1 MPINK
6 SFEFFDSLLTI
17 FIRNLLFFKNVFKNS
32 NHFSHNH
39 IVFFV
44 YIYTNPNHSLMRALK
59 FTYFIFLIAFL
70 SFFHA
75 NATHIRAGEIT
86 AKRISNT
93 TLTYRVTLTTYT
105 DQINGI
111 QANEGQNFVKFYF
124 GVTGVPLY
132 DVKRKKKFLINSSTM
147 CNVYDTTFTFPA
159 QRNYTISCAITNRNA
174 NTVNLPGRTDEISF
188 FVETTIVVNGALGL
202 NNTPVLLNIPID
214 TAGVGKRFIH
224 NPGAFD
230 ADGDSLSYKLT
241 IPKRDFGEGSGL
253 GEFINGY
260 KDPSTLGTPL
270 LLEDG
275 SGPSVFKIDPI
286 TGDLTWDA
294 PGKWTTPQYQI
305 NVAFII
311 EEWRKGS
318 NGEYSRIGA
327 ITRDMQIIV
336 VETPNARPILKV
348 PNPICVEAGQKVE
361 FKISASDKDNNNIKI
376 TTNSGVYNRDASG
389 LNASYVF
396 PLEAKFTP
404 LNATQ
409 KSPAEGTFSWET
421 NCKHVREQA
430 YDVLFKVEDFPG
442 RFAVQLTDTKT
453 VKIKVIPP
461 RPRGLLAK
469 SVPQGT
475 ELRWQLYPDC
485 NIPKAEIIVYRKEG
499 CSNYIPAQCELGLPA
514 SLGFVE
520 VARVS
525 IKDTLFVDTKVQN
538 GKIYSYSIVAS
549 LASSD
554 FVSIPSVPSNEACI
568 GSELPQL
575 APVMTNVSIDKTDAQ
590 TGQITVKWTRPLNFD
605 STAFKGPYQYK
616 LYRATGISGGVFQ
629 LITTINTKVNKAADT
644 IFVDKDLNT
653 LQTGYTYKVAFIYE
667 TSKVLAES
675 QVASSVRLTAV
686 SDAQKVKLSW
696 QANVPWNND
705 NRKHRIYREN
715 RNKPG
720 TFNIIAE
727 VAVQAVNT
735 YTYSDDGIDR
745 YPDDGTNTI
754 TLKIDT
760 SYCYKVETVGAYL
773 KLPQL
778 GLLNNLSQVACGFPI
793 DNTPPCPPTFATEVF
808 DCQNLDRK
816 SICELGTISNVFSWK
831 TPVSSGSIA
840 CRTDILKYN
849 IYYARYKDEQPKFL
863 ASVAPPTTSYTHIR
877 PIQEGFAGCYYIT
890 AVNRLNIESAPSNII
905 CRDNCPTVG
914 LPNLF
919 TPNGDGKNDT
929 FSPLT
934 CNAFIKI
941 ISIEIYNRYGTK
953 VYESSGDTLNW
964 DGKSTSGAELPS
976 GTYYYLASVVIQRL
990 DKIDEVP
997 TEIKG
1002 WVELVR

>member
-1 MPINK
+1 MK
-6 SFEFFDSLLTI
+6 
-17 FIRNLLFFKNVFKNS
+17 
-32 NHFSHNH
+32 
-39 IVFFV
+39 
-44 YIYTNPNHSLMRALK
+44 ALK
-59 FTYFIFLIAFL
+59 FTILTFIL
-70 SFFHA
+70 SFLALSYA

-86 AKRISNT
+86 AKRISTT

-111 QANEGQNFVKFYF
+111 QANDGQNFVKFYF

-132 DVKRKKKFLINSSTM
+132 DVKRKKKFLINASTM

-159 QRNYTISCAITNRNA
+159 QGKYTITTAITNRNA
-174 NTVNLPGRTDEISF
+174 NTINLPGRTDEISF

-230 ADGDSLSYKLT
+230 ADGDSLAYRLT
-241 IPKRDFGEGSGL
+241 IPKRDFGEGSGF
-253 GEFINGY
+253 GEFIAGY
-260 KDPSTLGTPL
+260 KDPSTLGQPL
-270 LLEDG
+270 LTEDG
-275 SGPSVFKIDPI
+275 SGASIFKIDPI
-286 TGDLTWDA
+286 TGDLIWDA
-294 PGKWTTPQYQI
+294 PGKWSTAVYQI
-305 NVAFII
+305 NVAFIV
-311 EEWRKGS
+311 EEWRKGFDGKYAKI
-318 NGEYSRIGA
+318 GE

-336 VETPNARPILKV
+336 VETPNNRPLLTV
-348 PNPICVEAGQKVE
+348 PNQICVEAGQKVE
-361 FKISASDKDNNNIKI
+361 FKVTGRDKDGNNLKI

-389 LNASYVF
+389 ISASYVF

-409 KSPAEGTFSWET
+409 KSPAEGTFTWET

-461 RPRGLLAK
+461 RPRGLIAK
-469 SVPQGT
+469 NTERGT

-485 NIPKAEIIVYRKEG
+485 NIQNAEMIIYRKEG
-499 CSNYIPAQCELGLPA
+499 CSNYIPAQCELGLPT

-520 VARVS
+520 VARISV
-525 IKDTLFVDTKVQN
+525 KDTFFLDNKAQN

-568 GSELPQL
+568 GSEIPQF
-575 APVMTNVSIDKTDAQ
+575 APVMTNVSIDKTDTQ

-616 LYRATGISGGVFQ
+616 LYRATGISGGTFQ
-629 LITTINTKVNKAADT
+629 LIASINTKANKAADT
-644 IFVDKDLNT
+644 IFIDKDLNT
-653 LQTGYTYKVAFIYE
+653 FQNGYTYKVAFLYE

-675 QVASSVRLTAV
+675 QVASSVRLTAT

-705 NRKHRIYREN
+705 NRKHRIYRELKT
-715 RNKPG
+715 KPG
-720 TFNIIAE
+720 TFNLIAE
-727 VAVQAVNT
+727 VTVQAVNT
-735 YTYSDDGIDR
+735 YTYFDDGTDR
-745 YPDDGTNTI
+745 FPDDGTNTI
-754 TLKIDT
+754 RLIIDS

-778 GLLNNLSQVACGFPI
+778 GLLNNFSQVSCGSPI
-793 DNTPPCPPTFATEVF
+793 DNTPPCPPVLTSIDI

-816 SICELGTISNVFSWK
+816 ALCEASSLTNKFKWS
-831 TPVSSGSIA
+831 TPVSSAGVV
-840 CRTDILKYN
+840 CKTDVLKYN
-849 IYYARYKDEQPKFL
+849 IYYARYKDEKPKLL
-863 ASVAPPTTSYTHIR
+863 ATVLAPETSFTHVR
-877 PIQEGFAGCYYIT
+877 PLQDGFAGCYYIT
-890 AVNRLNIESAPSNII
+890 AVNRLNIESAVSNII
-905 CRDNCPTVG
+905 CKDNCPTVE
-914 LPNLF
+914 LPNVF

-929 FSPLT
+929 FTPLT
-934 CNAFIKI
+934 CTAFIQT
-941 ISIEIYNRYGTK
+941 ISIEIYDRYGTK
-953 VYESSGDTLNW
+953 VYESSGDNLSWN
-964 DGKSTSGAELPS
+964 GKTTNGAELPA
-976 GTYYYLASVVIQRL
+976 GTYYYLATVLIQRL
-990 DKIDEVP
+990 DKKDETLSV
-997 TEIKG
+997 IKG
-1002 WVELVR
+1002 WIELVR

>member
-1 MPINK
+1 
-6 SFEFFDSLLTI
+6 
-17 FIRNLLFFKNVFKNS
+17 
-32 NHFSHNH
+32 
-39 IVFFV
+39 
-44 YIYTNPNHSLMRALK
+44 MRALK
-59 FTYFIFLIAFL
+59 FIFFGRQTAGRQIAFTFVISLL

-75 NATHIRAGEIT
+75 NATHLRAGEIT

-105 DQINGI
+105 DQINGV

-132 DVKRKKKFLINSSTM
+132 DVKRKKKFLINASTM

-159 QRNYTISCAITNRNA
+159 QGKYTITAAITNRNA
-174 NTVNLPGRTDEISF
+174 NTINLPGRTDELSF

-230 ADGDSLSYKLT
+230 ADGDSLAYRLT

-253 GEFINGY
+253 GEFITGY
-260 KDPSTLGTPL
+260 KDPASLGQPL
-270 LLEDG
+270 LTEDG
-275 SGPSVFKIDPI
+275 AGASVFKIDPI
-286 TGDLTWDA
+286 TGDLIWDA
-294 PGKWTTPQYQI
+294 PGKWVTPQYQI

-311 EEWRKGS
+311 EEWRKGFDGKYAKI
-318 NGEYSRIGA
+318 GE

-336 VETPNARPILKV
+336 VETPNNRPVLTV
-348 PNPICVEAGQKVE
+348 PTQICVEAGQKVE
-361 FKISASDKDNNNIKI
+361 FKVSAKDKDGNNLKI
-376 TTNSGVYNRDASG
+376 TSNSGVYNRDASG
-389 LNASYVF
+389 VNVSYVF

-404 LNATQ
+404 LNQTQ
-409 KSPAEGTFSWET
+409 KSPAEGTFTWET
-421 NCKHVREQA
+421 NCKHVREQG

-461 RPRGLLAK
+461 RPRGLTAK
-469 SVPQGT
+469 NTERGT

-485 NIPKAEIIVYRKEG
+485 NIQNAEIVVYRKEG
-499 CSNYIPAQCELGLPA
+499 CSNYIPSQCELGLPA

-525 IKDTLFVDTKVQN
+525 VKDTFFLDNKTQN

-549 LASSD
+549 LATSD
-554 FVSIPSVPSNEACI
+554 FVSIPSVPSNEACV

-605 STAFKGPYQYK
+605 STSFKGPYQYK
-616 LYRATGISGGVFQ
+616 LYRATGISGGGFQ
-629 LITTINTKVNKAADT
+629 LVTSINTKVNKAADT

-653 LQTGYTYKVAFIYE
+653 FQNGYTYKVAFLYE
-667 TSKVLAES
+667 GSKILAES
-675 QVASSVRLTAV
+675 QVASSVRLTAA

-715 RNKPG
+715 KSKPG

-727 VAVQAVNT
+727 FSVQAVNT
-735 YTYSDDGIDR
+735 YVYFDDGLDR
-745 YPDDGTNTI
+745 FPDDGTNTI
-754 TLKIDT
+754 QLIIDS

-778 GLLNNLSQVACGFPI
+778 GLLNNFSQVSCGSPI
-793 DNTPPCPPTFATEVF
+793 DNTPPCPPNLTSEQI

-816 SICELGTISNVFSWK
+816 AICEASSLTNKFKWS
-831 TPVSSGSIA
+831 TPPSEAGII
-840 CRTDILKYN
+840 CKTDILKYN
-849 IYYARYKDEQPKFL
+849 IYYARYKDEKPKL
-863 ASVAPPTTSYTHIR
+863 LTSVASPETSYIHVR
-877 PIQEGFAGCYYIT
+877 PLQDGFAGCYYVT
-890 AVNRLNIESAPSNII
+890 AVNRLNIESAASAMI
-905 CRDNCPTVG
+905 CKDNCPTVE
-914 LPNLF
+914 LPNVF
-919 TPNGDGKNDT
+919 TPNSDGKNDT

-934 CNAFIKI
+934 CTAFIKT
-941 ISIEIYNRYGTK
+941 ISIEIYDRYGTK
-953 VYESSGDTLNW
+953 VYDASGDNLNW
-964 DGKSTSGAELPS
+964 DGKSSSGAELPS
-976 GTYYYLASVVIQRL
+976 GTYYYLANVLIQRL
-990 DKIDEVP
+990 DKNDETP
-997 TEIKG
+997 STMKG
-1002 WVELVR
+1002 WIELVR

>member
-1 MPINK
+1 MK
-6 SFEFFDSLLTI
+6 S
-17 FIRNLLFFKNVFKNS
+17 
-32 NHFSHNH
+32 
-39 IVFFV
+39 
-44 YIYTNPNHSLMRALK
+44 LK
-59 FTYFIFLIAFL
+59 FTIITFIISLL

-111 QANEGQNFVKFYF
+111 AANDGQNFVKFSF

-132 DVKRKKKFLINSSTM
+132 DVKRKKKFLINASTM

-159 QRNYTISCAITNRNA
+159 QSKYTITAAITNRNA
-174 NTVNLPGRTDEISF
+174 NTVNLPGKTDDISF

-230 ADGDSLSYKLT
+230 ADGDSLAYRLT

-253 GEFINGY
+253 GEFITGY

-270 LLEDG
+270 LTEDG
-275 SGPSVFKIDPI
+275 SGPSIFKIDAI
-286 TGDLTWDA
+286 TGDLIWDA
-294 PGKWTTPQYQI
+294 PGKWTTDQYQI
-305 NVAFII
+305 NVAFIV
-311 EEWRKGS
+311 EEWRKGFDGKYAKI
-318 NGEYSRIGA
+318 GE

-336 VETPNARPILKV
+336 VTTPNNRPLLTV

-361 FKISASDKDNNNIKI
+361 FKISARDKDNNNLKI
-376 TTNSGVYNRDASG
+376 TTNSGVYNKDAG
-389 LNASYVF
+389 GIGAIFVA
-396 PLEAKFTP
+396 PAEAKFTP
-404 LNATQ
+404 LNLAQ
-409 KSPAEGTFSWET
+409 KSPAEGTFTWET

-461 RPRGLLAK
+461 RPRGLIAK
-469 SVPQGT
+469 NSERGT

-499 CSNYIPAQCELGLPA
+499 CSNYIPSQCELGLPA

-520 VARVS
+520 VARVA
-525 IKDTLFVDTKVQN
+525 IKDTFFLDSKAQN

-549 LASSD
+549 LSSSD

-568 GSELPQL
+568 GSEIPQF
-575 APVMTNVSIDKTDAQ
+575 APVMTNVSIDKTDTQ
-590 TGQITVKWTRPLNFD
+590 SGQITVKWTRPLNFD
-605 STAFKGPYQYK
+605 STSFKGPYQYK
-616 LYRATGISGGVFQ
+616 LYRATGTSGGTFQ
-629 LITTINTKVNKAADT
+629 LVTSISTKVNKAADT
-644 IFVDKDLNT
+644 VFIDKTLNT
-653 LQTGYTYKVAFIYE
+653 LQNGFTYKVAFLYE
-667 TSKVLAES
+667 GEKILAES
-675 QVASSVRLTAV
+675 QAASSVRLTAV

-705 NRKHRIYREN
+705 NRKHRIYREVK
-715 RNKPG
+715 NKPG
-720 TFNIIAE
+720 TFNLIAE
-727 VAVQAVNT
+727 VGVQAVNT
-735 YTYSDDGIDR
+735 YVYFDDGLDRFPDDGI
-745 YPDDGTNTI
+745 NTI
-754 TLKIDT
+754 QLKIDS

-773 KLPQL
+773 KIPAL
-778 GLLNNLSQVACGFPI
+778 GLLNNFSQVTCGTPI
-793 DNTPPCPPTFATEVF
+793 DNTPPCPPTLTSEEI

-816 SICELGTISNVFSWK
+816 AICEASSLSNKLSWK
-831 TPVSSGSIA
+831 TPPSAGGIV

-849 IYYARYKDEQPKFL
+849 IYYARYKDEAPKLL
-863 ASVAPPTTSYTHIR
+863 ASVAFPATFYTHVR
-877 PIQEGFAGCYYIT
+877 PLQDGFAGCYYVT
-890 AVNRLNIESAPSNII
+890 AVNRLNIESAPSALI
-905 CRDNCPTVG
+905 CKDNCPTVS
-914 LPNLF
+914 LPNVF

-929 FSPLT
+929 FTPLT
-934 CNAFIKI
+934 CTAFIKT
-941 ISIEIYNRYGTK
+941 ISIEIYDRYGTK
-953 VYESSGDTLNW
+953 VYESSGDNLSW
-964 DGKSTSGAELPS
+964 DGKSTSGNELPS
-976 GTYYYLASVVIQRL
+976 GTYYYLANVLIQRL
-990 DKIDEVP
+990 DKLDETP
-997 TEIKG
+997 SIMKG
-1002 WVELVR
+1002 WIELVR